1 MPAWEY
7 RRKQRSALRRSK
19 KSTPFP
25 FSGRR
30 DAKPTRNS
38 CPGRRRAHLRLRQTE
53 HGHPAPGALPGAGS
67 SSTSSGTRWKAAIVA
82 ETESASSTPWTS
94 TWCGAPT
101 GEAMV
106 SLIRRRLL
114 AAAAALPVVPAFAQT
129 RPLTCGELT
138 AQQTE
143 GPFFKTNTPR
153 RVSLVEPQSKAPRL
167 IVSGQVLSARCRP
180 VANALLDFWH
190 ADEDGEYDNRGFR
203 YRGHQFTD
211 AEGRYRETR
220 RSEEHTSE
228 LQSRSDLVCRL
239 LLEKKKKV
247 DQHPAVH
254 VHHERPVSVH

>member
-1 MPAWEY
+1 
-7 RRKQRSALRRSK
+7 
-19 KSTPFP
+19 
-25 FSGRR
+25 
-30 DAKPTRNS
+30 
-38 CPGRRRAHLRLRQTE
+38 
-53 HGHPAPGALPGAGS
+53 
-67 SSTSSGTRWKAAIVA
+67 
-82 ETESASSTPWTS
+82 
-94 TWCGAPT
+94 
-101 GEAMV
+101 MV

-190 ADEDGEYDNRGFR
+190 ADEDGDYDNRGFR

-211 AEGRYRETR
+211 AEGRYRLETIVPAVYPGR
-220 RSEEHTSE
+220 TRHIHVKLQPPGGRILTTQLYFPDEPENQRDGLFRTELVMRMGERSEGAF
-228 LQSRSDLVCRL
+228 DFV
-239 LLEKKKKV
+239 V
-247 DQHPAVH
+247 A
-254 VHHERPVSVH
+254 